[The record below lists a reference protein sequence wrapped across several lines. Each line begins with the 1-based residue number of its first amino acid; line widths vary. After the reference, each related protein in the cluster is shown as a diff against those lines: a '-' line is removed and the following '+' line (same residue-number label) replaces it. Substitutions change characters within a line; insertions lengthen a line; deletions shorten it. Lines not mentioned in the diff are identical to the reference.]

1 MGAVT
6 PLAVANYWSEAK
18 GTRGVAKGEIER
30 ERRVMA
36 DLAHRVN
43 ATVDMND
50 FAGGLREPIR

>member
-30 ERRVMA
+30 ERQEVA
-36 DLAHRVN
+36 KLAHRVD
-43 ATVDMND
+43 ATVDVNNL
-50 FAGGLREPIR
+50 AGGLWEPIR